1 MESLG
6 MLLAFPVTAAASAVY
21 AGLAV
26 YVFSGSRVLR
36 WVLVVGSVVVVVFAF
51 SEAGLVWTAHGVV
64 PARGW
69 IGPRFQW
76 LHNIVFFFT
85 PPAVANLMV
94 FVPRPPL
101 RDWKLVAGVTFL
113 VAITLVFWN
122 IDVSE
127 KLYGPDGIGGPYSD
141 EKW

>member
-1 MESLG
+1 

-26 YVFSGSRVLR
+26 HVFSRFSILR
-36 WVLVVGSVVVVVFAF
+36 LMLLVGSVVVVLLAF
-51 SEAGLVWTAHGVV
+51 TEAGIVWTAHGVV
-64 PARGW
+64 SARGW
-69 IGPRFQW
+69 IGPRFEW

-85 PPAVANLMV
+85 PPAVANLVV
-94 FVPRPPL
+94 FIPRPPL

-113 VAITLVFWN
+113 IAITLVFWN

-127 KLYGPDGIGGPYSD
+127 KLYGPDGIGGPFSS
-141 EKW
+141 EQPWP